1 MAFLKLLSLSNVN
14 EFRLFLKYTLPP
26 MQYFNDIH
34 VFLYSEKIKV
44 ATFSRVHRF
53 NMCSQRKVEV
63 KKSMLAINNNC
74 ASSLLPTLR
83 PVTTT
88 SRFMAWLGASRRRE
102 SGSTIKQHLLSQLE
116 PVRTRRPPWPPRI
129 RHLLSFNW
137 SVRVRGAVVMRA
149 ADLSNLG

>member
-34 VFLYSEKIKV
+34 VFLYSEEIKV

-74 ASSLLPTLR
+74 ASSLLLNSP
-83 PVTTT
+83 
-88 SRFMAWLGASRRRE
+88 AGNNN
-102 SGSTIKQHLLSQLE
+102 I
-116 PVRTRRPPWPPRI
+116 
-129 RHLLSFNW
+129 
-137 SVRVRGAVVMRA
+137 
-149 ADLSNLG
+149 